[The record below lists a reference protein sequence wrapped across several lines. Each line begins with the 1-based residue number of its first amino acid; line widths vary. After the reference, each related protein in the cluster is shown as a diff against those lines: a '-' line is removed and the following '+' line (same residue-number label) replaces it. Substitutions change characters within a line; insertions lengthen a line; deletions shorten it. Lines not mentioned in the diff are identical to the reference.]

1 MRLKRLFFAVAT
13 VAVLAVLTSCGNSS
27 ISGNSISVTL
37 TNNAVTIGMVGTGEA
52 AVDWGDGKT
61 ETVAL
66 SEKWTNF
73 SHSYSGSAKYTI
85 TVTGESIT
93 GFGCSDNQISSVD
106 ISNYPALTIFGC
118 YNNEITSLDVSKN
131 TALTELHCH
140 NNQLTSLDLSNNTAL
155 TRMRCFGNQFTAD
168 AFNAL
173 FGTLNNNSEDKRIT
187 IGDSPAADDA
197 DRSIAESKGWT
208 VN

>member
-1 MRLKRLFFAVAT
+1 MKTKRLFFTVAT
-13 VAVLAVLTSCGNSS
+13 IAVLAALISCGNCG
-27 ISGNSISVTL
+27 ISGNSISLTL
-37 TNNAVTIGMVGTGEA
+37 TNTAANIGMVGTGEA
-52 AVDWGDGKT
+52 TIDWGDGKS
-61 ETVAL
+61 ETVTL
-66 SEKWTNF
+66 SERWVAF
-73 SHSYSGSAKYTI
+73 PHSYSGSAKYTI

-131 TALTELHCH
+131 AALTELHCH
-140 NNQLTSLDLSNNTAL
+140 NNRLTSLDLSNNTSL

-173 FGTLNNNSEDKRIT
+173 FRTLHNNDGDKRIT
-187 IGDSPAADDA
+187 IGDREAADDSN
-197 DRSIAESKGWT
+197 RSLAESKGWT

>member
-1 MRLKRLFFAVAT
+1 MKTKRLFFTVAT
-13 VAVLAVLTSCGNSS
+13 IAVLAALTSCGNSG
-27 ISGNSISVTL
+27 IIGNSISVTL
-37 TNNAVTIGMVGTGEA
+37 TNNKATIGMVGTGEA
-52 AVDWGDGKT
+52 TIDWGNGKSEIVT
-61 ETVAL
+61 L
-66 SEKWTNF
+66 SEKWAAF
-73 SHSYSGSAKYTI
+73 SHSYSASAKYTI

-118 YNNEITSLDVSKN
+118 YNNEITGLDVSKN
-131 TALTELHCH
+131 IALKELHCH

-173 FGTLNNNSEDKRIT
+173 FRTLNNNSGDKTIT
-187 IGDSPAADDA
+187 IGDSPAADA
-197 DRSIAESKGWT
+197 SDRSIAESKGWT
-208 VN
+208 VW